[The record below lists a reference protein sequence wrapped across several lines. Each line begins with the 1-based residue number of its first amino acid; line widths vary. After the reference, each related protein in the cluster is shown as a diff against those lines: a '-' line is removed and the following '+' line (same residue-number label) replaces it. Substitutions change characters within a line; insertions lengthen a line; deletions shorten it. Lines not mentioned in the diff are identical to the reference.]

1 MIKIEK
7 TRGLRPFFHDW
18 AENFFGRDDD
28 LLPSFGLF
36 NKTNPA
42 VNILETP
49 KMFFVELAV
58 PGMKKDDFHVTV
70 ENTVLVIKAEL
81 EEEKEVKD
89 TLWTRREWNYTQFN
103 RSFMLPE
110 NVLIDK
116 IEANYENGILK
127 VMLPKVKVEE
137 KKLKEITIKS

>member
-7 TRGLRPFFHDW
+7 NRGLRPFIHDW

-28 LLPSFGLF
+28 FLPNLNFF
-36 NKTNPA
+36 NKTTPA

-49 KMFFVELAV
+49 KIFTIELAV
-58 PGMKKDDFHVTV
+58 PGFKKDDFQVAID
-70 ENTVLVIKAEL
+70 NAVLIIKAKMEEV
-81 EEEKEVKD
+81 EEEKEMM
-89 TLWTRREWNYTQFN
+89 WTRREWNYTQFE
-103 RSFMLPE
+103 RTFMLPE
-110 NVLIDK
+110 NVLVDK